1 MLDQIYEMIVKKD
14 EITWQ
19 SLLLDLIKSEQM
31 DPWDIDVSL
40 LAKRYIESIKE
51 LQKFNFFV
59 SGKMLLASALL
70 LRIKSDKLKDEDLV
84 EFDNLLYPPADLDP
98 MEIEAYLQAPEPNRK
113 FEKPTLTI
121 KTPQARKRRVNL
133 ADLIGALHK
142 ALEVNQR
149 RIKKNEYPFYGEVEI
164 PSVNIDITELIKKVY
179 SKIIGHFSLNK
190 AGRLTFKAL
199 LESERKED
207 KILTL
212 LPLLHLDNEGKIN
225 LSQEEHF
232 GDIFVEMIDE
242 KKI

>member
-1 MLDQIYEMIVKKD
+1 MLDQLYDMIVKKD

-40 LAKRYIESIKE
+40 LTKRYIESIKE

-70 LRIKSDKLKDEDLV
+70 LRIKSDKLRDDDLV
-84 EFDNLLYPPADLDP
+84 EFDNLLYPPVDLDP
-98 MEIEAYLQAPEPNRK
+98 MEMEAYLQAPEPNRK
-113 FEKPTLTI
+113 FEKPMLTI

-149 RIKKNEYPFYGEVEI
+149 RIKKNEYYSYSEVEI
-164 PSVNIDITELIKKVY
+164 PAQQIDITELIKNVY
-179 SKIIGHFSLNK
+179 SKIIGHFNFNK
-190 AGRLTFKAL
+190 EGKLTFKTL
-199 LESERKED
+199 LESNRKED

-225 LSQEEHF
+225 LFQEEHF
-232 GDIFVEMIDE
+232 GDIFVNLNKE
-242 KKI
+242 K